1 MKNKENHDMDTFFL
15 AFCGQQ
21 IVVTIDKDTSI
32 TSSSEHGTV
41 TETYPMSFEGILLDY
56 DLEYLYLGQTPN
68 EISEAVPISRRVHI
82 KLNDETKMIN
92 ELLKQMSGPKNEGE
106 IN

>member
-1 MKNKENHDMDTFFL
+1 MNGKEKDLDTFFL
-15 AFCGQQ
+15 AFAGQQ

-56 DLEYLYLGQTPN
+56 DLDYLYLGKTPN
-68 EISEAVPISRRVHI
+68 EIDQAIPLSRRVHI
-82 KLNDETKMIN
+82 KLNDETNLVNEFLTNLPGPQKDEDIN
-92 ELLKQMSGPKNEGE
+92 
-106 IN
+106 